1 MNIIELSKKWVHV
14 KGLQKHSLVS
24 QMEMSLSRC
33 KQNGRG
39 AY

>member
-1 MNIIELSKKWVHV
+1 MNIIELSKTMASCQRTV
-14 KGLQKHSLVS
+14 KTLIS

-33 KQNGRG
+33 QQNGRG